1 MWLHRMSFILFM
13 RAFCVIFGVIC
24 EKICTKKEMKE
35 AFPNKVNLFRKFPS
49 PFGTNIS
56 VDESAVFLKHILLPY
71 FTRCCKD
78 LINSLMCLCLCIM
91 SQH

>member
-24 EKICTKKEMKE
+24 EKIYTKKEMKE
-35 AFPNKVNLFRKFPS
+35 AFPNKVNLFRKFPG

-56 VDESAVFLKHILLPY
+56 VDESAVFLKHILWPVFYKVL
-71 FTRCCKD
+71 RRSDK
-78 LINSLMCLCLCIM
+78 
-91 SQH
+91 